1 MIREIKSFAKKPVS
15 AAIGDFPYKP
25 GGASLAAYGAAC
37 TGADYVKIGLA
48 FPGKAPGPR
57 CDRGGHQSRQRR
69 FPEKFVVITGYS
81 DYERM
86 GSISPFEIAPLTA
99 ACGADYVMVDTGIKD
114 GRSTFSFMDE
124 ATLIRFTEGNRA
136 LGLGTALAG
145 SLVFADIDALK
156 RINPEIIECPG
167 DGLRWRPECDHP
179 RRSREDSTGED
190 TLVKKIR
197 CAMYLNK
204 LDVPLS
210 LTFDDVLLEPL
221 ESWIEPAETDT
232 RTRFSKNIGLNIP
245 LVSSAMDTVTES
257 TMAIALAREGGI
269 GVIHRNMTAEHELQQ
284 VNFVK
289 QAEGLIERDVLYVE
303 ETATVSDAE
312 KLMNQYSIGGVPVIG
327 KGKIIGIVSRRDVR
341 AIVSRRGEES
351 IRTIM
356 TKKPITAGEDITPEK
371 ALEVMYTNK
380 VERLP
385 VADSKGRLIGI
396 ITMQDIL
403 EKRQY
408 PRATRDKKG
417 NLQVAAA
424 VGPFDFTRATLLD
437 AHGVDALVVDCA
449 HGHNMKVVE
458 AVKNI
463 KGSVSADVIA
473 GNIATTAAAEALLDA
488 GVDGIKVGIGPG

>member
-1 MIREIKSFAKKPVS
+1 
-15 AAIGDFPYKP
+15 
-25 GGASLAAYGAAC
+25 
-37 TGADYVKIGLA
+37 
-48 FPGKAPGPR
+48 
-57 CDRGGHQSRQRR
+57 
-69 FPEKFVVITGYS
+69 
-81 DYERM
+81 
-86 GSISPFEIAPLTA
+86 
-99 ACGADYVMVDTGIKD
+99 
-114 GRSTFSFMDE
+114 
-124 ATLIRFTEGNRA
+124 
-136 LGLGTALAG
+136 
-145 SLVFADIDALK
+145 
-156 RINPEIIECPG
+156 
-167 DGLRWRPECDHP
+167 
-179 RRSREDSTGED
+179 
-190 TLVKKIR
+190 
-197 CAMYLNK
+197 MYLNK

-289 QAEGLIERDVLYVE
+289 QAEELIERDVLYVE

-488 GVDGIKVGIGPG
+488 GVDGIKVGIGPGSICTTRIVAGTGVPQITAIAQVAESASPADVPVIADGGVRYWAT